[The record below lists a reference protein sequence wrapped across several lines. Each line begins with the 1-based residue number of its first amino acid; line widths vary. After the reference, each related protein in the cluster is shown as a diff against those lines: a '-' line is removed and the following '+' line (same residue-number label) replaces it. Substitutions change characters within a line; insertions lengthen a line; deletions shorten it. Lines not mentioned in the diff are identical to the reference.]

1 LTGREDSTQ
10 RKTAGRG
17 GQVFLVLTLMI
28 GALVGMVVAA
38 FILLME
44 RIGAGL
50 YPAGGATWRS
60 VLLSGEAALK
70 STVRSQF
77 LEAATATAAETAA

>member
-1 LTGREDSTQ
+1 
-10 RKTAGRG
+10 
-17 GQVFLVLTLMI
+17 VFLVLTLMI
-28 GALVGMVVAA
+28 GASVGMVVAA